1 MAFQVF
7 KLGQDGPKM
16 VPGRP
21 KMAQV
26 GPKMAQGG
34 SKMASRWPKMAQDG
48 PKDAPK
54 VALETAKVGGFQK
67 QAFRI
72 DETQVFKIPTP
83 IDGR

>member
-72 DETQVFKIPTP
+72 DETHVF
-83 IDGR
+83 

>member
-26 GPKMAQGG
+26 GPKMAQDG

-54 VALETAKVGGFQK
+54 VALETAKVGGFQNK
-67 QAFRI
+67 RFASTKRKFL
-72 DETQVFKIPTP
+72 KS
-83 IDGR
+83 

>member
-26 GPKMAQGG
+26 GPKLGQDG
-34 SKMASRWPKMAQDG
+34 SKVASRWPKMAQDG
-48 PKDAPK
+48 HKDAST
-54 VALETAKVGGFQK
+54 VALETAKVGGFQT

-72 DETQVFKIPTP
+72 DETQVFKILTP
-83 IDGR
+83 SGGR